1 MNLMKRHLSLIFL
14 LLPAVLMADEF
25 DGVRMLAKRRVP
37 WLATSLQFTKLNQP
51 KEGFVL
57 GTNSTKVVIQ
67 ATGANAAAVALNWY
81 LKYYCHRSMSHMG
94 DNLAPVSPL
103 PKVDVPVKIDQPM
116 TYRYAL
122 NYCTYNYSMSFYS
135 WEDWEREFDWM
146 ALNGVNLMLVA
157 NGSEAVWQQVLRRL
171 GYTEAE
177 INNYIT
183 GPAYNAWWLMG
194 NIQGWGGP
202 MPATQIDS
210 RKKLVQQMLL
220 RMRQLGIEPVM
231 PAFYSMVPSDLSSKT
246 TARIIKQG
254 TWGAFTRP
262 DILDPTDDT
271 AFNRIGGI
279 FYEETKK
286 MYGADLRFF
295 SGDPF
300 HEGGNTGGVDLGK
313 AGAGIQ
319 QLMRKHF
326 QDAVWVMQGWQDN
339 PKTEMLTALD
349 KSHILVQ
356 ELFGE
361 ATNNWELRK
370 GYEGSPF
377 IWCIVNNFGER
388 PGLFGKLQRYADETN
403 RARTGAFAPYMQGVG
418 IMPEGINNNPITF
431 EFTLELGWNKGA
443 IDLEKWTD
451 SYVRSR
457 YGIANKDISAAW
469 KLFLRTIY
477 QSVANR
483 QEGPPENILCAR
495 PALQVKAVSS
505 WGTIKKTYDVD
516 LFAKAVKHFA
526 KAASVM
532 KNSRTYRIDLINFA
546 RQVIANEADTVHAKL
561 VTAFQA
567 KDQLIFEQQ
576 SKRFLQL
583 IDLTDT
589 LLNADPFFRLSTY
602 QQQSLRAGHTR
613 QEKDNNLLNLMM
625 LTTYWGENN
634 PAEDNLH
641 EYAYKEWSGLMKSF
655 YRKRWMLY
663 FDQLNKQLKGE
674 STEKIDF
681 FHWEREWVKQHL
693 TVQTDPIPV
702 NLEKLC
708 SRLFR

>member
-1 MNLMKRHLSLIFL
+1 MKKYNLFFFL
-14 LLPAVLMADEF
+14 LLPAMLMAGEF
-25 DGVRMLAKRRVP
+25 DGVQLLAQRRVP
-37 WLATSLQFTKLNQP
+37 WLAASLQFKKLTQP
-51 KEGFVL
+51 KEGFIL
-57 GTNSTKVVIQ
+57 STAGHKVVIQ
-67 ATGANAAAVALNWY
+67 ATGPNAAAMALNWY

-103 PKVDVPVKIDQPM
+103 PAISAPVKIDQPLQ
-116 TYRYAL
+116 YRYAL
-122 NYCTYNYSMSFYS
+122 NYCTYNYTMSFYT
-135 WEDWEREFDWM
+135 WEDWERELDWM

-157 NGSEAVWQQVLRRL
+157 NGSEAVWQQVLKRL
-171 GYTEAE
+171 GYTDTA

-202 MPATQIDS
+202 MPPSQIES
-210 RKKLVQQMLL
+210 RKKLVQKMLT
-220 RMRQLGIEPVM
+220 RMRKLGIEPVM
-231 PAFYSMVPSDLSSKT
+231 PAFYGMVPSDLKNIT

-286 MYGADLRFF
+286 LYGADLRFF

-300 HEGGNTGGVDLGK
+300 HEGGHTGGVDLGK

-319 QLMRKHF
+319 QLMMKHF
-326 QDAVWVMQGWQDN
+326 QGSIWVLQGWQDN

-388 PGLFGKLQRYADETN
+388 PGIFGKLQRYADETN
-403 RARTGAFAPYMQGVG
+403 RARNSEFAPYMQGVG
-418 IMPEGINNNPITF
+418 IMPEGINNNPIAF
-431 EFTLELGWNKGA
+431 EFTLELGWNKEKV
-443 IDLEKWTD
+443 DLEKWTER
-451 SYVRSR
+451 YVRSR
-457 YGIANKDISAAW
+457 YGKAHKDISAAW
-469 KLFLRTIY
+469 NVFLRTVY
-477 QSVANR
+477 QSISSR

-495 PALQVKAVSS
+495 PSLQIKSVSS
-505 WGTIKKTYDVD
+505 WGSVKKTYDIALFEKAVK
-516 LFAKAVKHFA
+516 LFAKAA
-526 KAASVM
+526 PDM

-546 RQVIANEADTVHAKL
+546 RQVIANEADTVHARM
-561 VTAFQA
+561 VTAFHA
-567 KDQLIFEQQ
+567 KDEQAFQ
-576 SKRFLQL
+576 QQTKRFLHL
-583 IDLTDT
+583 IDVTDT
-589 LLNADPFFRLSTY
+589 LLNTDPFFRLSTY
-602 QQQSLRAGHTR
+602 QRQSLRAGNTK
-613 QEKDNNLLNLMM
+613 QEKENNLLNLMM

-634 PAEDNLH
+634 PAEDYLH
-641 EYAYKEWSGLMKSF
+641 EYAYKEWSGLMSSF
-655 YRKRWMLY
+655 YRTRWVMY
-663 FDQLNKQLKGE
+663 FDQLSKQMKGAG
-674 STEKIDF
+674 TEKIDF
-681 FHWEREWVKQHL
+681 FHWERDWVKQHL
-693 TVQTDPIPV
+693 TVPADPAPA

-708 SRLFR
+708 SRLLP